1 MINHFFQT
9 MFYRPP
15 PHPSH
20 RSGGRNYRKSTL
32 TCFVELIHFCN
43 AFHRTGQN
51 NCAPCASAQFMNAS
65 SPDSL
70 AGKVSSLKKLSRDL
84 RTSLK
89 LRTALSSS
97 WIPVYCLASSFA
109 CEARKSYVFCA
120 MCFACSSI
128 VVFIL
133 SVHYLFLE
141 AGSQFSSNYV
151 LEKLTIRPVALEGE
165 RSNCFSIIQLVGQKR
180 Q

>member
-1 MINHFFQT
+1 MHNCDDQSFLPNYLLLT
-9 MFYRPP
+9 
-15 PHPSH
+15 PS
-20 RSGGRNYRKSTL
+20 SPITSPGGRNYPKSTL
-32 TCFVELIHFCN
+32 TCFEELIHFFN

-109 CEARKSYVFCA
+109 YEARKRYSG
-120 MCFACSSI
+120 I
-128 VVFIL
+128 VAFKIRQ
-133 SVHYLFLE
+133 LFL
-141 AGSQFSSNYV
+141 
-151 LEKLTIRPVALEGE
+151 L
-165 RSNCFSIIQLVGQKR
+165 KR
-180 Q
+180 DCCKRFT